1 MKQSFK
7 LSYCDY
13 IANIVQKSL
22 MQFDQENLLD
32 KVGRIK
38 LDLDFDGVFNSTV
51 KTIDIVDMQGK
62 AYRVTIQ
69 ELWNGRYFTI

>member
-13 IANIVQKSL
+13 IANIIQKSL

-32 KVGRIK
+32 KIGRIR
-38 LDLDFDGVFNSTV
+38 LDLDPEGVFQTTV

-69 ELWNGRYFTI
+69 EL

>member
-1 MKQSFK
+1 MRKSFK

-22 MQFDQENLLD
+22 MQFDQENLFD
-32 KVGRIK
+32 QVGRIK
-38 LDLDFDGVFNSTV
+38 MDLDLDGIFQSTV

-69 ELWNGRYFTI
+69 EL

>member
-1 MKQSFK
+1 MISKSFK

-22 MQFDQENLLD
+22 MQFDQENLFD

-38 LDLDFDGVFNSTV
+38 MDLDLDGIFQSTV

-69 ELWNGRYFTI
+69 EL

>member
-1 MKQSFK
+1 MKKSFK

-38 LDLDFDGVFNSTV
+38 LDLDLDGVFNSTV

-69 ELWNGRYFTI
+69 EL

>member
-1 MKQSFK
+1 MKKSFK

-13 IANIVQKSL
+13 IANIIQKSL

-32 KVGRIK
+32 KIGRIR
-38 LDLDFDGVFNSTV
+38 LDLDSEGVFQTTV

-69 ELWNGRYFTI
+69 EL

>member
-13 IANIVQKSL
+13 IANIIQRSL

-32 KVGRIK
+32 KIGRIR
-38 LDLDFDGVFNSTV
+38 LDLDSEGVFQTTV

-62 AYRVTIQ
+62 AYRVTVQ
-69 ELWNGRYFTI
+69 EL

>member
-69 ELWNGRYFTI
+69 EL

>member
-1 MKQSFK
+1 MKQSYK

-38 LDLDFDGVFNSTV
+38 LDLDLDGVFNSTV

-69 ELWNGRYFTI
+69 EL

>member
-1 MKQSFK
+1 MKQSFR

-32 KVGRIK
+32 KIGRIK
-38 LDLDFDGVFNSTV
+38 LDLDLDGVFNSTV

-69 ELWNGRYFTI
+69 EL

>member
-13 IANIVQKSL
+13 IANIVQRSL
-22 MQFDQENLLD
+22 LQFDQENLLD

-38 LDLDFDGVFNSTV
+38 LDLDFDGVFQSTV
-51 KTIDIVDMQGK
+51 KTIDVVDMQGK

-69 ELWNGRYFTI
+69 EL

>member
-1 MKQSFK
+1 
-7 LSYCDY
+7 
-13 IANIVQKSL
+13 

-38 LDLDFDGVFNSTV
+38 LDLDLDGVFNSTV

-69 ELWNGRYFTI
+69 EL

>member
-38 LDLDFDGVFNSTV
+38 LDLNFDGVFNSTV

-69 ELWNGRYFTI
+69 EL

>member
-1 MKQSFK
+1 MIKQSFK

-69 ELWNGRYFTI
+69 EL

>member
-1 MKQSFK
+1 MSKSFK

-32 KVGRIK
+32 KIGRIR
-38 LDLDFDGVFNSTV
+38 LDLDSEGVFQTTV

-69 ELWNGRYFTI
+69 EL

>member
-1 MKQSFK
+1 MMKQSFK

-13 IANIVQKSL
+13 IANIIQKSL

-32 KVGRIK
+32 KIGRIR
-38 LDLDFDGVFNSTV
+38 LDLDSEGVFQTTV

-62 AYRVTIQ
+62 AYRVTVQ
-69 ELWNGRYFTI
+69 EL

>member
-13 IANIVQKSL
+13 IANIIQKSL

-32 KVGRIK
+32 KIGRIR
-38 LDLDFDGVFNSTV
+38 LDLDSEGVFQTTV

-62 AYRVTIQ
+62 AYRVTVQ
-69 ELWNGRYFTI
+69 ELWCLTQSV

>member
-1 MKQSFK
+1 
-7 LSYCDY
+7 
-13 IANIVQKSL
+13 

-69 ELWNGRYFTI
+69 EL

>member
-13 IANIVQKSL
+13 IANIIQKSL

-32 KVGRIK
+32 KIGRIR
-38 LDLDFDGVFNSTV
+38 LDLDSEGVFQTTV

-62 AYRVTIQ
+62 AYRVTVQ
-69 ELWNGRYFTI
+69 EL

>member
-32 KVGRIK
+32 KIGRIK
-38 LDLDFDGVFNSTV
+38 LDLDLDGVFNSTV

-69 ELWNGRYFTI
+69 EL

>member
-1 MKQSFK
+1 MMKQSFK

-13 IANIVQKSL
+13 IANIIQKSL

-32 KVGRIK
+32 KIGRIR
-38 LDLDFDGVFNSTV
+38 LDLDLDGVFQTTV

-62 AYRVTIQ
+62 AYRVTVQ
-69 ELWNGRYFTI
+69 EL

>member
-1 MKQSFK
+1 MKQSFR

-38 LDLDFDGVFNSTV
+38 LDLDLDGVFNSTV

-69 ELWNGRYFTI
+69 EL

>member
-1 MKQSFK
+1 MKQSFR

-69 ELWNGRYFTI
+69 EL

>member
-13 IANIVQKSL
+13 IANIIQRSL
-22 MQFDQENLLD
+22 LQFDQENLLD
-32 KVGRIK
+32 NVGRIK
-38 LDLDFDGVFNSTV
+38 LDLDWDGVFKSTV
-51 KTIDIVDMQGK
+51 KTIDVVDMQGK

-69 ELWNGRYFTI
+69 EL

>member
-38 LDLDFDGVFNSTV
+38 LDLDLDGVFNSTV

-69 ELWNGRYFTI
+69 EL

>member
-1 MKQSFK
+1 MMKQSFK

-13 IANIVQKSL
+13 IANIIQKSL

-32 KVGRIK
+32 KIGRIR
-38 LDLDFDGVFNSTV
+38 LDLDLDGVFQTTV
-51 KTIDIVDMQGK
+51 KTIDVVDMQGK

-69 ELWNGRYFTI
+69 EL

>member
-13 IANIVQKSL
+13 IANIIQKSL

-32 KVGRIK
+32 KIGRIR
-38 LDLDFDGVFNSTV
+38 LDLDSEGVFQTTV

-69 ELWNGRYFTI
+69 EL

>member
-13 IANIVQKSL
+13 IANIIQRSL
-22 MQFDQENLLD
+22 LQFDQENLLD

-38 LDLDFDGVFNSTV
+38 LDLDWDGVFKSTV

-69 ELWNGRYFTI
+69 EL

>member
-1 MKQSFK
+1 MSKTFK
-7 LSYCDY
+7 ISYCDY

-32 KVGRIK
+32 KVGRIR
-38 LDLDFDGVFNSTV
+38 LDLDLDGIFQSTV
-51 KTIDIVDMQGK
+51 KTIDIIDMQGK

-69 ELWNGRYFTI
+69 EL

>member
-13 IANIVQKSL
+13 IANIIQKSL

-32 KVGRIK
+32 KIGRIR
-38 LDLDFDGVFNSTV
+38 LDLDLDGVFQTTV

-62 AYRVTIQ
+62 AYRVTVQ
-69 ELWNGRYFTI
+69 EL

>member
-13 IANIVQKSL
+13 IANIVQRSL
-22 MQFDQENLLD
+22 LQFDQENLLD

-38 LDLDFDGVFNSTV
+38 LDLDWDGVFKSTV
-51 KTIDIVDMQGK
+51 KTIDVVDMQGK

-69 ELWNGRYFTI
+69 EL

>member
-13 IANIVQKSL
+13 IANIVQRSL
-22 MQFDQENLLD
+22 LQFDQENLLD

-38 LDLDFDGVFNSTV
+38 LDLDWDGVFKSTV

-69 ELWNGRYFTI
+69 EL

>member
-1 MKQSFK
+1 MKKSFK

-69 ELWNGRYFTI
+69 EL

>member
-13 IANIVQKSL
+13 IANIIQKSL

-32 KVGRIK
+32 KIGRIR
-38 LDLDFDGVFNSTV
+38 LDLDLDGVFQTTV
-51 KTIDIVDMQGK
+51 KTIDVVDMQGK

-69 ELWNGRYFTI
+69 EL

>member
-1 MKQSFK
+1 MKKSFK

-13 IANIVQKSL
+13 IANIIQKSL

-32 KVGRIK
+32 KIGRIR
-38 LDLDFDGVFNSTV
+38 LDLDLDGVFQTTV

-69 ELWNGRYFTI
+69 EL

>member
-13 IANIVQKSL
+13 IANIIQKSL

-32 KVGRIK
+32 KIGRIR
-38 LDLDFDGVFNSTV
+38 LDLDLDGVFQTTI

-62 AYRVTIQ
+62 AYRVTVQ
-69 ELWNGRYFTI
+69 EL

>member
-13 IANIVQKSL
+13 IANIVQRSL
-22 MQFDQENLLD
+22 LQFDQENLLD
-32 KVGRIK
+32 NVGRIK
-38 LDLDFDGVFNSTV
+38 LDLDWDGVFKSTV
-51 KTIDIVDMQGK
+51 KTIDVVDMQGK

-69 ELWNGRYFTI
+69 EL

>member
-13 IANIVQKSL
+13 IANIIQKSL

-32 KVGRIK
+32 KIGRIR
-38 LDLDFDGVFNSTV
+38 LDLDPDGVFQTTV

-62 AYRVTIQ
+62 AYRVTVQ
-69 ELWNGRYFTI
+69 EL